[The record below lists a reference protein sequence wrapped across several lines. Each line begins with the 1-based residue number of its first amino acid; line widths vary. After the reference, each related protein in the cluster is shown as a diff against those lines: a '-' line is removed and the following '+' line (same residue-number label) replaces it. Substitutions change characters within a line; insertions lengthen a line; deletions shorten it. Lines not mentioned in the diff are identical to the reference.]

1 MKSSNTSLVLR
12 VCRADG
18 TSQGG
23 FQWPLEVGA
32 EVVAP
37 DWKNTTACGNG
48 LHGWLY
54 GQGDHSCVSYWA
66 DDAAKWLVLEVES
79 AGIVML
85 DGKCKF
91 ERCIVRFVG
100 NRTAAAAYVIE
111 HEPQSSN
118 VAVIGAS
125 LRVGA
130 KQSGLVGAL
139 GTLTGGDH
147 STLTGGEYSTLTGGE
162 YSTLIGGYGS
172 TLTGGEYSTLIGG
185 YGSTLTGGD
194 HSTMTGGDYSTLTG
208 GYGSTLTGGDHS
220 TMTGGHRS
228 TLTGGDHSTMTGGH
242 RSTLTGGDHSTM
254 TGGHRSTLTGGDHST
269 MTGGDG
275 SILTGG
281 DHSTMTGGDGSIL
294 TGGDHSTMT
303 GGDGSILIGGHRSE
317 LRIRYWD
324 SAADRYRTAIAY
336 VGEDGIK
343 PNTAYKLDDNH
354 QFMEVSK

>member
-1 MKSSNTSLVLR
+1 MNSSNTSLVLR

-18 TSQGG
+18 TSRGG

-37 DWKNTTACGNG
+37 DWKNNTTCGNG

-100 NRTAAAAYVIE
+100 NKTAAAAYVIE

-125 LRVGA
+125 LQVGA

-139 GTLTGGDH
+139 GTLTGG
-147 STLTGGEYSTLTGGE
+147 
-162 YSTLIGGYGS
+162 YGS
-172 TLTGGEYSTLIGG
+172 IL
-185 YGSTLTGGD
+185 
-194 HSTMTGGDYSTLTG
+194 TGGDYSTLTG
-208 GYGSTLTGGDHS
+208 GYGSTMTGGDYS
-220 TMTGGHRS
+220 TMTGGR
-228 TLTGGDHSTMTGGH
+228 
-242 RSTLTGGDHSTM
+242 R
-254 TGGHRSTLTGGDHST
+254 ST
-269 MTGGDG
+269 MTGGDY
-275 SILTGG
+275 
-281 DHSTMTGGDGSIL
+281 STLIGGDGSTL
-294 TGGDHSTMT
+294 S
-303 GGDGSILIGGHRSE
+303 GGHRSE

-324 SAADRYRTAIAY
+324 SAAERYRTEIAY
-336 VGEDGIK
+336 VRENGIR

>member
-1 MKSSNTSLVLR
+1 MNSSSTSLVLR

-37 DWKNTTACGNG
+37 DWKNNTTCGNG

-66 DDAAKWLVLEVES
+66 DDASKWLVLEVES

-100 NRTAAAAYVIE
+100 EKTAAAAYVIE

-125 LRVGA
+125 LQVGA

-139 GTLTGGDH
+139 GTLTGGDR
-147 STLTGGEYSTLTGGE
+147 STMTGGDDSILTGGRR
-162 YSTLIGGYGS
+162 STLIGGEYS
-172 TLTGGEYSTLIGG
+172 ILTGGNR
-185 YGSTLTGGD
+185 
-194 HSTMTGGDYSTLTG
+194 STMTGGDY
-208 GYGSTLTGGDHS
+208 
-220 TMTGGHRS
+220 
-228 TLTGGDHSTMTGGH
+228 
-242 RSTLTGGDHSTM
+242 
-254 TGGHRSTLTGGDHST
+254 
-269 MTGGDG
+269 
-275 SILTGG
+275 
-281 DHSTMTGGDGSIL
+281 
-294 TGGDHSTMT
+294 
-303 GGDGSILIGGHRSE
+303 SE

-324 SAADRYRTAIAY
+324 SAAERYRTEIAY
-336 VGEDGIK
+336 VGENGIK

-354 QFMEVSK
+354 QFMEVSE